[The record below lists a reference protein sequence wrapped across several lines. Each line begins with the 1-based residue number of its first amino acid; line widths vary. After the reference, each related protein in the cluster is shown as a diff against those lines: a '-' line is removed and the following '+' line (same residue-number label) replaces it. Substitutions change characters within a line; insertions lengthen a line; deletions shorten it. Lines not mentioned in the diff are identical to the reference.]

1 MNKSIDIEKAILLV
15 NKRGTTVETICSF
28 LYEDIK
34 QFQETRE
41 TFYLQELK
49 NNFEGPVNPK
59 QIEALANEQTDII
72 AKKIQKDVSK
82 FSVIYAKDSIDKVL
96 DAMNSK
102 QFKYKIGSQNL
113 LVILSSLKELHE
125 TNLS

>member
-1 MNKSIDIEKAILLV
+1 MNKSIDIEKAKLLV
-15 NKRGTTVETICSF
+15 NTRGTTVEAICSF
-28 LYEDIK
+28 IYDDIK

-41 TFYLQELK
+41 TFYLTELK
-49 NNFEGPVNPK
+49 DNFEGPVNPK
-59 QIEALANEQTDII
+59 RIESLANEQTDII
-72 AKKIQKDVSK
+72 AKKIQKDSSK
-82 FSVIYAKDSIDKVL
+82 FCVEYARESIDKVL

-102 QFKYKIGSQNL
+102 QFKYKMGPKNL